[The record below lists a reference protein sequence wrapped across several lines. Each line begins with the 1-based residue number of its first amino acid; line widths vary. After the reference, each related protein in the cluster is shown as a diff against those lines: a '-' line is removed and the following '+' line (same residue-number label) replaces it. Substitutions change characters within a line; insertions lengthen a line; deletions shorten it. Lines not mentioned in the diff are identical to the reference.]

1 MFNTLNLGGHVVH
14 KSFKTNLFQGGLF
27 GGLFGKKTEQV
38 QQPQQQQLN
47 PPYQQQQAISGIQS
61 GLQQSGIGITTAPIG
76 SQAGMGLQHGIVP
89 APSMGI
95 GQQPQP
101 MGAPAPG
108 AAMAPPAAPQPTAVP
123 AVVAPPKKATVDLD
137 RIPGL
142 DDFEDPVTA
151 APSIAKPVP
160 TTVAGGAGTT
170 GATKPGEAAA
180 AGESGLLGG
189 LMSGIT
195 GAASS
200 AAGAA
205 SKATDV
211 GGSAAGAAA
220 GILNTGKG
228 LFKKFGF

>member
-1 MFNTLNLGGHVVH
+1 MGGIP
-14 KSFKTNLFQGGLF
+14 SSL
-27 GGLFGKKTEQV
+27 
-38 QQPQQQQLN
+38 QQP
-47 PPYQQQQAISGIQS
+47 
-61 GLQQSGIGITTAPIG
+61 GIGMTTAPMG
-76 SQAGMGLQHGIVP
+76 PQAGMGMQHGIGS
-89 APSMGI
+89 APPMVM

-101 MGAPAPG
+101 MGAAAPG
-108 AAMAPPAAPQPTAVP
+108 AAMAPPAAAAQAVAPP

-142 DDFEDPVTA
+142 DDFDDPVPVAA

-160 TTVAGGAGTT
+160 TGAGIA
-170 GATKPGEAAA
+170 GAAGAPKPGDAAA

>member
-1 MFNTLNLGGHVVH
+1 M
-14 KSFKTNLFQGGLF
+14 
-27 GGLFGKKTEQV
+27 
-38 QQPQQQQLN
+38 
-47 PPYQQQQAISGIQS
+47 
-61 GLQQSGIGITTAPIG
+61 TTAPMG
-76 SQAGMGLQHGIVP
+76 PQAGLGMQHGIGP
-89 APSMGI
+89 APPMGM

-101 MGAPAPG
+101 MGATGPG
-108 AAMAPPAAPQPTAVP
+108 VAMVPPAAAAQPVIPQ
-123 AVVAPPKKATVDLD
+123 AVVAPPKKTAVDLD

-142 DDFEDPVTA
+142 DDFEDPIPVA
-151 APSIAKPVP
+151 AASSIAKPVP
-160 TTVAGGAGTT
+160 TTGAAT
-170 GATKPGEAAA
+170 GAAKPGDAAA
-180 AGESGLLGG
+180 VGESGLLGG

-220 GILNTGKG
+220 GILNSGKG

>member
-1 MFNTLNLGGHVVH
+1 M
-14 KSFKTNLFQGGLF
+14 
-27 GGLFGKKTEQV
+27 
-38 QQPQQQQLN
+38 
-47 PPYQQQQAISGIQS
+47 
-61 GLQQSGIGITTAPIG
+61 TTAPMG
-76 SQAGMGLQHGIVP
+76 PRGGMSMQHGMGP
-89 APSMGI
+89 PPPMGMP
-95 GQQPQP
+95 QQPQP
-101 MGAPAPG
+101 MAAAASGATIAPHPA
-108 AAMAPPAAPQPTAVP
+108 AAQPAAPSAV
-123 AVVAPPKKATVDLD
+123 AAPPKKATVDLD

-142 DDFEDPVTA
+142 DDFDDPVPVAA

-160 TTVAGGAGTT
+160 TTGGISGTA
-170 GATKPGEAAA
+170 GATKPGDAAA
-180 AGESGLLGG
+180 AGEGGLLGG

-211 GGSAAGAAA
+211 GGAASGAAA